1 VLLALALLGGVAF
14 AFRQVLTGQ
23 VIGGRDAFRLGFPD
37 SGFLLECLRRLELP
51 LWNPYLHLGQPFA
64 ATIQSQ
70 AFYPPNILLTLLFG
84 PVVGYTVNHLLHVA
98 LAAGGTWWLCRRLR
112 CSPVASVFAAAAF
125 GLSPVYVVMGN
136 LRNMASAAAWT
147 GVLLVAALQLGE
159 RPSARRVALLA
170 AVTAL
175 TFLCGS
181 PEVLVWQGLLAVLL
195 VAATAEKRA
204 VVLSAGAFAWAVG
217 LCALVVLP
225 AMELARN
232 SLRGTAFQQNPL
244 DWSTSWA
251 QLLAL
256 AWPNAGE
263 PRVPGFAGPDQ
274 SLLFTNF
281 IGTLTCALALV
292 GVRRSRRVLPFAA
305 GALLCAL
312 LCLGRNFPPSAWLLS
327 HPPFNFFRFPAKY
340 LVGVC
345 FCLAVLA
352 AFGLD
357 RLAVLARRVR
367 ATPLRAASALAV
379 GVALTALVV
388 PLSAHP
394 PFREGASQG
403 APWMMLFLTGAGALF
418 LAIPSGSRRP
428 GRARGALACLAG
440 LELCAAHLFLV
451 TDTPG
456 WSSPAR
462 LEQASV
468 VRGLLPPSFAGR
480 ISIARGAYGGNEL
493 GDLSEVSR
501 DGLLANRF
509 VEEGVHAL
517 EGYGPPEPARLRTFH
532 LAGDRSIYDLTGV
545 SAYLRY
551 GPPPF
556 PDLQRV
562 PTGERLPSLY
572 LSSTALPRAFVVQRA
587 QVVTDT
593 EALARVKD
601 PTQPFRHTAFLAS
614 GEPLDGTPCESQVR
628 ITEERA
634 NTLSLEAQ
642 VCAEGY
648 LVLSDAHYPGWIV
661 EVDGA
666 PAPLHRAD
674 YALRAVRL
682 PAGAHRVV
690 FRYRPGSFTVGAL
703 VSLLSLLGL
712 GVALAR
718 RVKAAPVRAPEDA
731 AREDDAQAA

>member
-1 VLLALALLGGVAF
+1 
-14 AFRQVLTGQ
+14 
-23 VIGGRDAFRLGFPD
+23 
-37 SGFLLECLRRLELP
+37 
-51 LWNPYLHLGQPFA
+51 
-64 ATIQSQ
+64 
-70 AFYPPNILLTLLFG
+70 
-84 PVVGYTVNHLLHVA
+84 
-98 LAAGGTWWLCRRLR
+98 
-112 CSPVASVFAAAAF
+112 
-125 GLSPVYVVMGN
+125 
-136 LRNMASAAAWT
+136 
-147 GVLLVAALQLGE
+147 
-159 RPSARRVALLA
+159 
-170 AVTAL
+170 
-175 TFLCGS
+175 
-181 PEVLVWQGLLAVLL
+181 
-195 VAATAEKRA
+195 
-204 VVLSAGAFAWAVG
+204 VG

-292 GVRRSRRVLPFAA
+292 GVRRSRRVLPFAV

-357 RLAVLARRVR
+357 RLAVLARRVS

-379 GVALTALVV
+379 GVALTALVA

-634 NTLSLEAQ
+634 NALSLEAQ

-682 PAGAHRVV
+682 PAGAHHVV